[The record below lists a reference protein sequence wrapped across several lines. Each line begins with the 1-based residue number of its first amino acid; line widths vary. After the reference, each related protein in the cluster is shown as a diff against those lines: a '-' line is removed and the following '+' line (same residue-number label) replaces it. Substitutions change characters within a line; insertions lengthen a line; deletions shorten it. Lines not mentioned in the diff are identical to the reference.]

1 MTAPAQAHIVVVG
14 GGFAGVGHAREL
26 AKGKDLRVNL
36 IVLERLA

>member
-1 MTAPAQAHIVVVG
+1 MTAPAQADIVA
-14 GGFAGVGHAREL
+14 GGFAGVGHARKL